1 MEITVSELRS
11 ATKKWVDAAAAG
23 EEILVK
29 VDGTPAVRLSA
40 VGSSDLL
47 TRLQRDGLIE
57 PPAEER
63 AVPRLPQAEAAKDAL
78 SSLMGRLRR

>member
-23 EEILVK
+23 EDVVVK
-29 VDGTPAVRLSA
+29 IDGTPSVRLTA

-47 TRLQRDGLIE
+47 ARLKRDGLIE
-57 PPAEER
+57 PPAGER